1 MNTVVTLEDDDIFCG
16 DTFIMTIDRL
26 GYLNISLEDS
36 RLFINHT
43 FVREYST
50 KEEANESVKP
60 LLEQLSL
67 EAIDFDLES

>member
-1 MNTVVTLEDDDIFCG
+1 MDTVVTLENDDIFCG

-26 GYLNISLEDS
+26 GYLNISLDDS

-43 FVREYST
+43 FVREYAT
-50 KEEANESVKP
+50 KEEANQSVKP
-60 LLEQLSL
+60 LIEQLSS